1 MECGVCVQVMNGG
14 CARNETIGNE
24 LPCAQCA
31 LGRGCCG
38 GDRGVG
44 GGGGWCLMM
53 EYVYAGVER
62 GVPMGRTHTGRTYT
76 GGMNWGTGA
85 VNWCTAQG
93 LGGLERRR
101 TCRRWGEREG
111 KMMICGRACREPPT
125 TLTASWWAGYS
136 GREGGGEG
144 ASNGQSPGGNLVVRR
159 HLCEASNSLHSIDW
173 HRLVFI

>member
-1 MECGVCVQVMNGG
+1 M
-14 CARNETIGNE
+14 
-24 LPCAQCA
+24 
-31 LGRGCCG
+31 
-38 GDRGVG
+38 G

-125 TLTASWWAGYS
+125 TLTASCGRPSQIRRRPARPGPPS
-136 GREGGGEG
+136 GRACCRCRPGRLPSLPSARTSGPSSEPLAGRKEREGE
-144 ASNGQSPGGNLVVRR
+144 SPDFETVNTGQDFV
-159 HLCEASNSLHSIDW
+159 I
-173 HRLVFI
+173 I